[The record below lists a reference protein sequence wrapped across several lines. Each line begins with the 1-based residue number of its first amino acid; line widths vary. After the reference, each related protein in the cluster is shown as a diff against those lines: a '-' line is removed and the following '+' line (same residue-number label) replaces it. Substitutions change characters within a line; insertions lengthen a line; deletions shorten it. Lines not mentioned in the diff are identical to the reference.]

1 VYANAQN
8 CADRAAGLGTSLK
21 MANALKTPPPPGLVE
36 DLRQTP
42 GKIADARPCRV
53 FIPFTTPFL
62 YGMERAVIEL
72 FDALRPDV
80 EPYFLQGSLIFKD
93 RPPVIR
99 EMLSRG
105 FSISLLPD
113 KHHWPRL
120 ARPKSIRHLYQMLKA
135 SLRVNIAILK
145 GARSKDV
152 LYVPGISAGSSSL
165 LAALLYRVTGRRV
178 IHHFHDLGT
187 NNLLFPLWI
196 RLVTDFIHNT
206 EFGYKDIVQKLP
218 GIKRKHNFIVPYILE
233 VDERLPEDP
242 EVCQWF
248 TGKRNL
254 FFVGQ
259 ISSHKG
265 VDILLKAFNLIAA
278 KYPDVLLHLVG
289 GCGDGFRQELD
300 REMTSAGYRNRV
312 RFWGFREDATRLMR
326 FAYVYVHTSP
336 PSRFHESFGR
346 SVVEAM
352 AHGVPT
358 VCFRSGALQE
368 IVLHEKTGLVCEESA
383 SSLASA
389 LNRFLEER
397 NFREA
402 CGKEARQRYEQEYSS
417 VVVRPRWARVMRAKG
432 ETEET

>member
-1 VYANAQN
+1 MSNIVN
-8 CADRAAGLGTSLK
+8 TP
-21 MANALKTPPPPGLVE
+21 ALAEPAVEPAVPSATTPSTGV
-36 DLRQTP
+36 T
-42 GKIADARPCRV
+42 RV
-53 FIPFTTPFL
+53 FIPLVTPFL

-72 FDALRPDV
+72 FDALRPGV
-80 EPYFLQGSLIFKD
+80 EPYFLQSNRIFQ
-93 RPPVIR
+93 RQPPIVR
-99 EMLSRG
+99 EMTRRG
-105 FSISLLPD
+105 FSIRLLPD
-113 KHHWPRL
+113 NTDWERL
-120 ARPKSIRHLYQMLKA
+120 AKPRSFVHLCQMVA
-135 SLRVNIAILK
+135 AAVRTNIAIFK
-145 GARSKDV
+145 GACGKDV
-152 LYVPGISAGSSSL
+152 LYVPSISAGSGCL
-165 LAALLYRVTGRRV
+165 LAALHYRLTRRRV

-187 NNLLFPLWI
+187 NNRLFALWI
-196 RLVTDFIHNT
+196 PLVTDFVHNT
-206 EFGYKDIVQKLP
+206 EFGYQDIVRKRP
-218 GIKRKHNFIVPYILE
+218 AIKRKRNFIVPYILE

-259 ISSHKG
+259 ISGHKG
-265 VDILLKAFNLIAA
+265 VDILLKAFTLVAT

-289 GCGDGFRQELD
+289 GCGDGFRHELD
-300 REMTSAGYRNRV
+300 REIASAGLGNRV
-312 RFWGFREDATRLMR
+312 RFWGFREDATRLMQ
-326 FAYVYVHTSP
+326 FAHVYVHASP

-402 CGKEARQRYEQEYSS
+402 CGNGARQRYEQEYSS
-417 VVVRPRWARVMRAKG
+417 VVVRPRWARLMRAKG
-432 ETEET
+432 ETDEI